1 MTEPQHKKKF
11 LKLPQY
17 PGGSKAFKE
26 FIAGNL
32 IYPGEAVEA
41 GIEGSVLVGYEIN
54 DNGEVLNPHIIKGLG
69 HGCDEEALRLVR
81 MLVYEKARNR
91 GLRVK
96 VNTKTR
102 INFKL
107 KKTTYTY
114 STVSQKS
121 PDKKK
126 EAPVTYEYTIKF

>member
-1 MTEPQHKKKF
+1 
-11 LKLPQY
+11 
-17 PGGSKAFKE
+17 
-26 FIAGNL
+26 
-32 IYPGEAVEA
+32 
-41 GIEGSVLVGYEIN
+41 
-54 DNGEVLNPHIIKGLG
+54 VLNPHIIKGLG